1 MMTNDDRGGGVK
13 ITENLLTSY
22 VKKAGFCEK
31 GLLVKALRIVA
42 VMPDSRS
49 SRLNGRRL

>member
-22 VKKAGFCEK
+22 VKKKLAFARK
-31 GLLVKALRIVA
+31 GY
-42 VMPDSRS
+42 
-49 SRLNGRRL
+49 